1 MKCNKLL
8 TYSIFVFCV
17 KTQCSNTEKCNA
29 CPQCKSDFFF
39 LIFKVVILCVV
50 AVISY
55 LESACGVRLLFNA
68 GSFWQGGVSEE
79 VAGNSQEQNAQLFT
93 DLCGSPQQQ
102 ETLVMGI
109 KGVFPKMDSLG
120 LLERS
125 GE

>member
-8 TYSIFVFCV
+8 TYSIFFFCV
-17 KTQCSNTEKCNA
+17 KTQCSNTEKHLKNA
-29 CPQCKSDFFF
+29 MPVNTNEIF
-39 LIFKVVILCVV
+39 LLKVVILYV
-50 AVISY
+50 ATVIRC
-55 LESACGVRLLFNA
+55 LENACDVKLLFNA

-109 KGVFPKMDSLG
+109 KGVFPKMDSLV
-120 LLERS
+120 LL
-125 GE
+125 